1 MAAAEAAVAVEA
13 ATTAAEEAAYNIA
26 LCRWGRESLTTLP
39 PVVRPRTKRSAAV
52 KPPRVD
58 PVEVVR
64 HVYRLLLEIG
74 GRESAATEML
84 G

>member
-13 ATTAAEEAAYNIA
+13 ATTAVEEASDTVA
-26 LCRWGRESLTTLP
+26 LCRLGRGSLTTLP
-39 PVVRPRTKRSAAV
+39 PVVRPRTNRPAAV

-64 HVYRLLLEIG
+64 HVYCLLLEIG
-74 GRESAATEML
+74 GRERTAMEML